1 MKAEFIRITDIV
13 NVLPERPVISIAG
26 AGGKTTLMFAL
37 ASLLPGTVVLT
48 TTTKVGEN
56 QIKTAET
63 QIPFDNFPPEKYGK
77 RLWVS
82 PSLQSENGKII
93 GLDLHSFTHLAKI
106 CRNKGWSIIAETDG
120 AACKH
125 IKAPADHEP
134 VIPIECSVCFYV
146 VGLDILNKPLSPDI
160 AHRPEIIN
168 QITGLS
174 SGAPISPEDISVLM
188 DHPLGGLKNVP
199 ENAMRIAYLT
209 HVNTNHVQKAAQ
221 YIAEE
226 LQNYHYVCIS

>member
-1 MKAEFIRITDIV
+1 MKAELIRITDIADI
-13 NVLPERPVISIAG
+13 LPEHPVISIAG
-26 AGGKTTLMFAL
+26 AGGKTTLMFTL

-63 QIPFDNFPPEKYGK
+63 QIPFEKFPPEKYGK

-93 GLDLHSFTHLAKI
+93 GFDLHSFTHLATI
-106 CRNKGWSIIAETDG
+106 CNNKGWAIITETDG

-134 VIPIECSVCFYV
+134 VIPNECSVCFYV
-146 VGLDILNKPLSPDI
+146 VGLDIFNKPLCPDI

-168 QITGLS
+168 QLTGLS
-174 SGAPISPEDISVLM
+174 FGDLISAKDIRVLL

-199 ENAMRIAYLT
+199 ENALRIAYLT
-209 HVNTNHVQKAAQ
+209 HVNTDHEQRAAQ
-221 YIAEE
+221 YIAEN